1 MKTASETSRP
11 RGRPPSKKKRQGILD
26 AATRLFT
33 EQGYEGTSVDD
44 IAIAAGV
51 SKQTVYSHFGS
62 KENLFGLAVADKCRS
77 AGVDENAI
85 DMEQPPERMLPL
97 VARSFVGL
105 VKSREALRV
114 YAICTNSTESHPRIA
129 ELFYVHGPKRT
140 VDVLSAYLKAQVELG
155 RLAVDDTDAAA
166 WQFFCMLKGEAH
178 MRAQFGLSPAP
189 EQEEDAYID
198 SCVHV
203 FLTAYAIKG
212 ASSAS

>member
-1 MKTASETSRP
+1 MKAMPLTGRP
-11 RGRPPSKKKRQGILD
+11 RGRPPSKKKRQLILD

-33 EQGYEGTSVDD
+33 EQGYEGTSVED

-85 DMEQPPERMLPL
+85 DMEKPPELMLPL
-97 VARSFVGL
+97 VAQSFVGL

-140 VDVLSAYLKAQVELG
+140 VDVLSAYLQRQVELD
-155 RLAVDDTDAAA
+155 RLEVEDTDAAA

-178 MRAQFGLSPAP
+178 MRAQFGLSPTS
-189 EQEEDAYID
+189 EREEKAYID
-198 SCVHV
+198 SCVRV
-203 FLTAYAIKG
+203 FLSAYAAG
-212 ASSAS
+212 EGSTTR